1 MIDYMQLISFIPLFN
16 FRFIPYIYDAFKP
29 FLVSHLV
36 LTNEPFVLLD
46 MKDDYFNINYDY
58 YWLSVAK
65 LGSALFLIFI
75 LFILI
80 IVAHI
85 VLAIASCMVNKES
98 STGEAINRLL
108 SQFKYNA
115 YIRYYML
122 TFFDLVFFSIMKI
135 REGRD
140 DTSGRKFATLVSYV
154 IFVLSIVI
162 PIFLMTVVCKRF
174 DILKIKD

>member
-16 FRFIPYIYDAFKP
+16 FRFIPYLYDAFKP
-29 FLVSHLV
+29 FLISHLV
-36 LTNEPFVLLD
+36 LTNKPFVLLD
-46 MKDDYFNINYDY
+46 MENDYFNINYDY

-65 LGSALFLIFI
+65 LGSALFLIFL
-75 LFILI
+75 LFII
-80 IVAHI
+80 ILVAHI
-85 VLAIASCMVNKES
+85 VLGVASLMVSKES
-98 STGEAINRLL
+98 STGETIHRLL
-108 SQFKYNA
+108 GQFKYNV

-140 DTSGRKFATLVSYV
+140 DTSGRKIATLVSYI

-162 PIFLMTVVCKRF
+162 PMFLMTVMCKRF
-174 DILKIKD
+174 ELLKLKE